1 MVAAAEPR
9 PKTTWTGLF
18 SIEGEVSMVVGEF
31 KEQVQ
36 VVVVGGGPGGYA
48 AAFHAADLG
57 KDVALIEQD
66 TRLGGTCLL
75 RGCIPS
81 KAMITAAEMYQ
92 KLLHADKMGI
102 SFKEAHFDMKKM
114 AAWRDGVI
122 KDLSTGL
129 DGLAKGRQI
138 RRINGRGYLKGPKEL
153 AVASEGSSL
162 SLQFEQAILAL
173 GSKPIMPP
181 PFVRSERVMSSDE
194 ALALNFL
201 PPSVLVVGG
210 GYIGIELGSC
220 FAALGSQVTV
230 VEAFDRLLPGTDP
243 DLVRVVRKQ
252 LEVRGVKIHL
262 DSKVTD
268 VVTGE
273 SGVKVKVEPKGGAAW
288 FGDYDRV
295 LVAIGRK
302 PNTEDFG
309 LEKNGV
315 KVEKGFI
322 VIDEQCRTS
331 VPHIFA
337 IGDCSGQP
345 MLAHRARRQGIVA
358 AEVVAGKAS
367 AFDNRTVPAV
377 VYSDPE
383 IAYCGFSEEEAKKA
397 GYKVKVGRFRFGAS
411 SRAKTMASEE
421 GMIFVIAEEGT
432 EVVLGV
438 RMVGPHVSELLG
450 EATLAVEAGMTLED
464 LIATIHVH
472 PTLSESIQ
480 EAAEAVRGEA
490 IHSVRAQKGRPAV
503 EVH

>member
-1 MVAAAEPR
+1 
-9 PKTTWTGLF
+9 
-18 SIEGEVSMVVGEF
+18 MVVGEF
-31 KEQVQ
+31 KETVQ

-57 KDVALIEQD
+57 LDVALVEQE

-92 KLLHADKMGI
+92 KVLHADKMGI
-102 SFKEAHFDMKKM
+102 SIKEAHLDMKKM
-114 AAWRDGVI
+114 GAWRDNVI
-122 KDLSTGL
+122 RDLTTGL
-129 DGLAKGRQI
+129 DGLAKARGV
-138 RRINGRGYLKGPKEL
+138 RRFTGRGYLKGPKEL
-153 AVASEGSSL
+153 AVSSEGSSL
-162 SLQFEQAILAL
+162 SLHFEQAILGL
-173 GSKPIMPP
+173 GSRPLMPP
-181 PFVRSERVMSSDE
+181 PFVRSARVMTSDE
-194 ALALNFL
+194 ALAVDFL

-243 DLVRVVRKQ
+243 DLVRIVRKQ
-252 LEVRGVKIHL
+252 LDARGVKVHL
-262 DSKVTD
+262 DAKVTELNE
-268 VVTGE
+268 GK
-273 SGVKVKVEPKGGAAW
+273 SGVKVKVEPKSGAAW

-309 LEKNGV
+309 LEKAGI
-315 KVEKGFI
+315 KVDKGFI

-345 MLAHRARRQGIVA
+345 MLAHRARRQGLVA
-358 AEVVAGKAS
+358 AEVIAGRSS
-367 AFDNRTVPAV
+367 AFDNRTIPAV

-397 GYKVKVGRFRFGAS
+397 GYKVKVGRARFGAS
-411 SRAKTMASEE
+411 SRAKTMAAEE
-421 GMIFVIAEEGT
+421 GMIFVIAEAET
-432 EVVLGV
+432 ELVLGV
-438 RMVGPHVSELLG
+438 RMVGPHVSELLA
-450 EATLAVEAGMTLED
+450 EATLAVESGMTLED

-472 PTLSESIQ
+472 PTLSESLQ

-490 IHSVRAQKGRPAV
+490 IHSVRASKGKPAV

>member
-1 MVAAAEPR
+1 
-9 PKTTWTGLF
+9 
-18 SIEGEVSMVVGEF
+18 MVVGEF
-31 KEQVQ
+31 KEQVE

-57 KDVALIEQD
+57 KEVALIEQD
-66 TRLGGTCLL
+66 SRLGGTCLL

-81 KAMITAAEMYQ
+81 KAMITAAETYQ
-92 KLLHADKMGI
+92 KVLHADKMGI
-102 SFKEAHFDMKKM
+102 SVKEARFDMKKM
-114 AAWRDGVI
+114 AAWRDGII
-122 KDLSTGL
+122 KELSTGL
-129 DGLAKGRQI
+129 DGLAKARQV
-138 RRINGRGYLKGPKEL
+138 RRFHGRGYLKGPHEL
-153 AVASEGSSL
+153 VVASEGSSL
-162 SLQFEQAILAL
+162 SIHFAHAILAL
-173 GSKPIMPP
+173 GSKPLLPP
-181 PFVRSERVMSSDE
+181 PFVRSERVMTSDE
-194 ALALNFL
+194 ALSLDFL

-220 FAALGSQVTV
+220 FAALGSQVTI
-230 VEAFDRLLPGTDP
+230 VEALDRLLPGTDA
-243 DLVRVVRKQ
+243 DLVRIVRKH
-252 LEVRGVKIHL
+252 LESRGVKIHL
-262 DSKVTD
+262 ESKVVD
-268 VVTGE
+268 VVTGQ
-273 SGVKVKVEPKGGAAW
+273 SGVKVKVEPKSGNAW

-309 LEKNGV
+309 LEKVGV
-315 KVEKGFI
+315 KMEKGFI
-322 VIDEQCRTS
+322 VVDEQCRTS

-358 AEVVAGKAS
+358 AEVIAGKPA

-383 IAYCGFSEEEAKKA
+383 IAYCGLSEEEAKKA

-411 SRAKTMASEE
+411 SRAKTMASDE
-421 GMIFVIAEEGT
+421 GMIFVIAEEDS

-438 RMVGPHVSELLG
+438 RMVGPHVSELLA
-450 EATLAVEAGMTLED
+450 EATLAVEAGLTLED

-480 EAAEAVRGEA
+480 EAAEAARGES